1 MLGRW
6 RVNTFLLLLCL
17 AAGGLF
23 YRLVFLAYLQGD
35 SWRQRSD
42 AQYASQQQNSVE
54 RGNIYISDQSSDDPY
69 LVATNKLFPYIY
81 VIPKS
86 ARDTETLTSKL
97 SELLKISSIEISSHL
112 ENRADPFEVIVR
124 DPDAEQISVVQNLN
138 WPEVKVG
145 QEVRRYYPAGN
156 FLAQTLGFVGYSGE
170 ARSGQ
175 YGVEGYYDKI
185 LRGQEISGVSK
196 TGDIV
201 LTIDRNIQAFAEKE
215 LNYLME
221 KWQPENGNIIV
232 QDPNT
237 GAILAMAGSPSFD
250 PNRYQYYQLSDFT
263 NKSVQEMFEPGS
275 SFKPVTMSG
284 ALDKRALTPETTYFD
299 AGEVVLNGYH
309 IKNYNEKSNGVQ
321 TMYQVLEKSLNTGAM
336 FAEDRLGDEN
346 FLDYVINFGFGQPT
360 GIDLA
365 GEIGGDVSNLYTK
378 RKINFATASFGQGI
392 ATTPIQLINAY
403 SALANGGKLLKPY
416 LAKVITEPDGQKK
429 ITQTEIIG
437 TPVSE
442 RATLDIKKML
452 AKVVEIGFDK
462 ARVKGYD
469 IAGKTGT
476 AQIASKEGGYS
487 DQFIHDMVGFAP
499 AFDPKFV
506 VLIKME
512 KPQGIKFA
520 ADSLS
525 PSLGNMMKFLLNYF
539 HIPPNPSSLRP

>member
-124 DPDAEQISVVQNLN
+124 DPDAEQISAVQNLN

-392 ATTPIQLINAY
+392 ATTPIQLTNAY

-416 LAKVITEPDGQKK
+416 VAKVITEPDGQKK

>member
-392 ATTPIQLINAY
+392 ATTPIQLTNAY

-506 VLIKME
+506 VLIKMD

>member
-392 ATTPIQLINAY
+392 ATTPIQLTNAY

-416 LAKVITEPDGQKK
+416 VAKVITEPDGQKK

-506 VLIKME
+506 VLIKMD

>member
-392 ATTPIQLINAY
+392 ATTPIQLTNAY

-416 LAKVITEPDGQKK
+416 VAKVITEPDGQKK

>member
-97 SELLKISSIEISSHL
+97 SELLKISPIEISSHL

-124 DPDAEQISVVQNLN
+124 DPDAEQISAVQNLN

-392 ATTPIQLINAY
+392 ATTPIQLTNAY

-416 LAKVITEPDGQKK
+416 VAKVITEPDGQKK

>member
-1 MLGRW
+1 MADNKDYYQVLGVTKNSSADEIKRAY
-6 RVNTFLLLLCL
+6 RKL
-17 AAGGLF
+17 ALQYHPDRNKSKEGEIKFKEVTKAYEVLSDSQKKQAYDQYGHAAFEQAGAGG
-23 YRLVFLAYLQGD
+23 
-35 SWRQRSD
+35 
-42 AQYASQQQNSVE
+42 
-54 RGNIYISDQSSDDPY
+54 
-69 LVATNKLFPYIY
+69 
-81 VIPKS
+81 
-86 ARDTETLTSKL
+86 
-97 SELLKISSIEISSHL
+97 
-112 ENRADPFEVIVR
+112 PF
-124 DPDAEQISVVQNLN
+124 
-138 WPEVKVG
+138 G
-145 QEVRRYYPAGN
+145 G
-156 FLAQTLGFVGYSGE
+156 G

-392 ATTPIQLINAY
+392 ATTPIQLTNAY

>member
-124 DPDAEQISVVQNLN
+124 DPDAEQINVVQNLN

-392 ATTPIQLINAY
+392 ATTPIQLTNAY

-416 LAKVITEPDGQKK
+416 VAKVITEPDGQKK

-506 VLIKME
+506 VLIKMD

>member
-124 DPDAEQISVVQNLN
+124 DPDAEQISAVQNLN

-392 ATTPIQLINAY
+392 ATTPIQLTNAY

-506 VLIKME
+506 VLIKMD

>member
-1 MLGRW
+1 M
-6 RVNTFLLLLCL
+6 
-17 AAGGLF
+17 
-23 YRLVFLAYLQGD
+23 AYLQGD

-392 ATTPIQLINAY
+392 ATTPIQLTNAY

-416 LAKVITEPDGQKK
+416 VAKVITEPDGQKK

-506 VLIKME
+506 VLIKMD